1 MMLNGKRRFML
12 LALVFSC
19 FAQGGEAGGYSQHPE
34 AEKWLKKMEAEA
46 FSSDYLRSI
55 LAHAEKK
62 NSILDAMN
70 RPAEKRL
77 DWGGYRKL
85 FVQPKRITRGVA
97 FWNEHAETLQRAE
110 QVYGVPA
117 EIIVSIIGIETHY
130 GRNVG
135 SYRALDA
142 LATLGFDYPRR
153 AGFFQEQLKDL
164 LILARAEN
172 RNVVELK
179 SSYAGAMG
187 YGQFMPSSFL
197 AYAVDFDR
205 DGKRDIWSNPVD
217 AIGSVANYF
226 VQHGWQPQGDTVIE
240 VALKKGF
247 KETLSDTDLNTG
259 EKPKRL
265 VSEWVASGVDLDKSH
280 LQQQAAVLLRMKDKE
295 VESYWLGLNNYYVI
309 TRYNRSRLYAMAVH
323 ELSQAIVAEKVAIHT
338 AEKRLGV
345 KG

>member
-1 MMLNGKRRFML
+1 MLCGKRRFML
-12 LALVFSC
+12 LALAFSC
-19 FAQGGEAGGYSQHPE
+19 LVQGGETGGYSQHPE
-34 AEKWLKKMEAEA
+34 AEKWLHKMEAEA
-46 FSSDYLRSI
+46 FSADYLRSV
-55 LAHAEKK
+55 LAQAEKK

-153 AGFFQEQLKDL
+153 AEFFQEQLKDL
-164 LILARAEN
+164 LVLARDESRDVTA
-172 RNVVELK
+172 LK

-205 DGKRDIWSNPVD
+205 DGKRDIWNNPVD

-226 VQHGWQPQGDTVIE
+226 VQHGWQPQGEAVIE
-240 VALKKGF
+240 VVLSKRVKEALP
-247 KETLSDTDLNTG
+247 ETDLNTG
-259 EKPKRL
+259 EKPRRL
-265 VSEWVASGVDLDKSH
+265 VSEWRAFGIDVDKSH
-280 LQQQAAVLLRMKDKE
+280 LQQQAAVLLRMKDKQDE
-295 VESYWLGLNNYYVI
+295 TYWLGLNNYYVI
-309 TRYNRSRLYAMAVH
+309 TRYNRSRLYAMAVV
-323 ELSQAIVAEKVAIHT
+323 ELSQAIVAEKVAIHA